1 MGLQFGLL
9 AGGEPSGQFQLLRSR
24 DRAMLAINPFRSD
37 TIPHLQSGVAMVTG
51 AEEAVTAHQ
60 RVAEAMW
67 REAIKGSAAA
77 HEIRALLSQ

>member
-1 MGLQFGLL
+1 MGLQFGML
-9 AGGEPSGQFQLLRSR
+9 AGGEPSGQFQILRSR

-37 TIPHLQSGVAMVTG
+37 TIPHLQSGVAMMTG
-51 AEEAVTAHQ
+51 ADEAVTAHQ

-77 HEIRALLSQ
+77 HEIRSLLAQ